1 MLKKSTSCLI
11 KTDSR
16 CAADHTSKTTF
27 FILHFP
33 HNTKILRENQVS
45 LFVIWLVQWWKLY
58 CIYIPQIKKN
68 MNDGTIVFLTPLLI
82 ALTLLKETV
91 VQVFSCEFFKISKK
105 SFSKNTSGSCFC
117 LLKTPFHCVISNF
130 EKKKCLLLTKDFFS
144 WSFQSCKFFSRKGEL
159 CKKCN
164 LKAARSN

>member
-1 MLKKSTSCLI
+1 MLQTRSKYRLRHVRRAIARARLCTRLCTRLKLSRRAKKSTPCLI

-58 CIYIPQIKKN
+58 CIYIFFTQRTIDFHRLKRN
-68 MNDGTIVFLTPLLI
+68 MNDGTIIFLTSYWLN
-82 ALTLLKETV
+82 LK
-91 VQVFSCEFFKISKK
+91 
-105 SFSKNTSGSCFC
+105 
-117 LLKTPFHCVISNF
+117 H
-130 EKKKCLLLTKDFFS
+130 LLLFFFWKRIIS
-144 WSFQSCKFFSRKGEL
+144 YFK
-159 CKKCN
+159 
-164 LKAARSN
+164 